1 VPLKPGGLRASLALL
16 KLEGAILQRWNWRE
30 GPMDGI
36 LSWLKQYSLSFETA
50 LATTAL
56 LIAAAAIILFL
67 NRLMAR
73 SLHRLE
79 QRLSLPYET
88 LAAAARLVT
97 GVLWLITAL
106 LVLSLWGVSVSG
118 LWTLLVSAAAV
129 IGVGFLAV
137 WTMISNVTASLF
149 ITIWRPFHL
158 GHTVELLPESL
169 KGRAIDRNMMYTI
182 IREESGALLHVPNNL
197 FFQKMFRVS
206 GSAELSHF
214 ERFEGRNKD
223 SASSER

>member
-1 VPLKPGGLRASLALL
+1 MNS
-16 KLEGAILQRWNWRE
+16 IL
-30 GPMDGI
+30 G
-36 LSWLKQYSLSFETA
+36 WLKQYSVSAEAA
-50 LATTAL
+50 LATVVL
-56 LIAAAAIILFL
+56 LIAASAVILVL
-67 NRLMAR
+67 SRLMLR

-88 LAAAARLVT
+88 LVSAARLVT
-97 GVLWLITAL
+97 GLLWLITAML
-106 LVLSLWGVSVSG
+106 ILSLWGVSVSG

-158 GHTVELLPESL
+158 GHTVELLPEAL
-169 KGRAIDRNMMYTI
+169 KGRVVDRNMMYTI

-206 GSAELSHF
+206 GVAALSHF
-214 ERFEGRNKD
+214 EQFEGQYKD
-223 SASSER
+223 RPAATG

>member
-1 VPLKPGGLRASLALL
+1 M
-16 KLEGAILQRWNWRE
+16 N
-30 GPMDGI
+30 DI
-36 LSWLKQYSLSFETA
+36 LSWLKQYSVSAETA
-50 LATTAL
+50 LATAVL
-56 LIAAAAIILFL
+56 LIAASAIILL
-67 NRLMAR
+67 INRLISRA
-73 SLHRLE
+73 LQRLE

-88 LAAAARLVT
+88 LVSAARLVT

-149 ITIWRPFHL
+149 ITVWRPFHR
-158 GHTVELLPESL
+158 GHTVELLPENL
-169 KGRAIDRNMMYTI
+169 KGRVAGRNMMYTI

-214 ERFEGRNKD
+214 ERFEGRNND
-223 SASSER
+223 SSAAAG

>member
-1 VPLKPGGLRASLALL
+1 MASLALL
-16 KLEGAILQRWNWRE
+16 KDGVTLRMEPAE

-36 LSWLKQYSLSFETA
+36 LSWLKQHIVSLETG
-50 LATTAL
+50 LATIAL
-56 LIAAAAIILFL
+56 LIVASAVILVL
-67 NRLMAR
+67 NRLMLR
-73 SLHRLE
+73 SLQRLE

-88 LAAAARLVT
+88 LVSAAQFVT

-106 LVLSLWGVSVSG
+106 LILSLWGVSVSG

-129 IGVGFLAV
+129 VGVGFLAV
-137 WTMISNVTASLF
+137 WAMISNVTASLF

-158 GHTVELLPESL
+158 GHTVELLPENL
-169 KGRAIDRNMMYTI
+169 KGHVVDRNMMYTI

-206 GSAELSHF
+206 GSAALSHF
-214 ERFEGRNKD
+214 ERFEGQSKD
-223 SASSER
+223 RSAAGG